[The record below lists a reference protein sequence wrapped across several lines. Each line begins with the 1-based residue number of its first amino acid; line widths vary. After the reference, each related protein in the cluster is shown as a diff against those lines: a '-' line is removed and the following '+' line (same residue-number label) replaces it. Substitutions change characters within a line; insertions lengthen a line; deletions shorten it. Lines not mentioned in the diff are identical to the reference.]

1 MGIEL
6 FNVSKYYGN
15 FKALDN
21 LSFEIKTN
29 AVNSIV
35 GHNGSGKTTLV
46 KCLSTLLLIDS
57 GKITFFGEAF
67 NYKEYNR
74 FRKRISLLLD
84 ASRNLYLNLTLIQ
97 NIKYFLQIKGTFF
110 KDKESKINKYL
121 EQFSL
126 LDHKDKLVSSLSK
139 GMQQK
144 TALIIAL
151 AQESDLVILDE
162 PNLGLDFDSLYT
174 LKLILSQECKNR
186 TIILTTQDIKLIEDV
201 STYLSVLD
209 NGLLKYTG
217 KIEDF
222 NTYSPEVICSLYL
235 DKEPTENIKMKI
247 TPLANNLDYKENVI
261 YGNFQKSNF
270 DSILKVLQSENY
282 SILDIKTHEGFDNNL
297 KAILSDR
304 SKKQNVSIS

>member
-1 MGIEL
+1 M